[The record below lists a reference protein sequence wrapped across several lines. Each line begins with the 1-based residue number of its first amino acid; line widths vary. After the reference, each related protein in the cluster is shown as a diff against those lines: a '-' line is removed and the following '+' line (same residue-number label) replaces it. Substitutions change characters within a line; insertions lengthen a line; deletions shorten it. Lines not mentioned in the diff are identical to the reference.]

1 MNQLAKKSPFQLPGD
16 FYRPWHKSAKEIAFR
31 KADQRNSLL
40 RIYVTLSFLF
50 CLTTL
55 FQKALHFFD
64 KYIVNLPTIFNL

>member
-40 RIYVTLSFLF
+40 RIYVTLSSFLLN
-50 CLTTL
+50 CS
-55 FQKALHFFD
+55 
-64 KYIVNLPTIFNL
+64 LPKSSSFL